1 MGKKVSICIPV
12 YNGEKTIERAI
23 RSAMAQTYD
32 NIEILVIDNRS
43 EDRTKEIV
51 DGMEDSRIVFL
62 QNETNLGMAG
72 NWNQCIKKAA
82 GEYIHFLCADDTIK
96 PECIK
101 KKAEVMEK
109 FPDVVMVTSATDLVD
124 ENDEFIMKRKRYDK
138 NVIIDGRAYS
148 RRSFR
153 EGNVFGE
160 PSNILFKKECTE
172 KTGLFSTDLHYTTDW
187 DLWIKIA
194 SMGKVAYLKDSLTE
208 YRLSS
213 NNATS
218 TMKLKKIM
226 EDEEKLIRRIREQD
240 YYDMSPAAG
249 LFMKSMLAAKDVCR
263 LAFMRSFPMI
273 INIRKRFSL

>member
-23 RSAMAQTYD
+23 RSAMAQTYN

-43 EDRTKEIV
+43 EDRTKDIV
-51 DGMEDSRIVFL
+51 TNIDDKRIVFL

-72 NWNQCIKKAA
+72 NWNQCITKAT
-82 GEYIHFLCADDTIK
+82 GDYIHFLCADDTIK
-96 PECIK
+96 PNCIK
-101 KKAEVMEK
+101 KKVEVLER

-124 ENDEFIMKRKRYDK
+124 ENDAFIMKRKRYDK
-138 NVIIDGRAYS
+138 NVVIDGCAYS

-160 PSNILFKKECTE
+160 PSNVLFKKEYTE
-172 KTGLFSTDLHYTTDW
+172 KTGLFSTELHYTTDW

-194 SMGKVAYLKDSLTE
+194 SFGRVAYLKESLTE

-213 NNATS
+213 DNTTS
-218 TMKLKKIM
+218 TMKIKKIM
-226 EDEEKLIRRIREQD
+226 EDDAKLIRNIREQD
-240 YYDMSPAAG
+240 YYDMSPADE
-249 LFMKSMLAAKDVCR
+249 LIMKCMLAVKDICR
-263 LAFMRSFPMI
+263 LAFMKSFPI
-273 INIRKRFSL
+273 IIYMRKRLNL